1 MNFFKKNREIFLFS
15 TVFLGV
21 GVLAY
26 LLHSFKKENRPKK
39 AIVIGDSV
47 SILISKNNDKAKIL
61 GSEQSEK
68 TLWKSG
74 MNLNWLKNA
83 IAKFP
88 FSNDIGNVVI
98 SIGANGG
105 YNKNEDISGLFDAL
119 QKTFPKAKFYAV
131 KGSWGWGNI
140 KDVSETR
147 VNEYYD
153 KFKEQGATIIKTP
166 IGKTKN
172 PHVDLAVYKTIGQE
186 IDSILK

>member
-1 MNFFKKNREIFLFS
+1 MSFFKKNREVFLFS
-15 TVFLGV
+15 AVFLGV

-26 LLHSFKKENRPKK
+26 LLHSFKKENRANKS
-39 AIVIGDSV
+39 IVIGDSV
-47 SILISKNNDKAKIL
+47 SILISKNNAKAKIL

-68 TLWKSG
+68 NLWKSG

-83 IAKFP
+83 VAKFP

-119 QKTFPKAKFYAV
+119 QKTFPNAQFYAV

-140 KDVSETR
+140 KDVTEAR

-153 KFKEQGATIIKTP
+153 KFKEQGAIIIKTP

-186 IDSILK
+186 INNTIK